1 MPGVNRVHQ
10 AVRPLSLLSHTNPC
24 RVAVYLGSTTVPNQE
39 TGDTDMKTCT
49 SLTLAAATFALFAV
63 AAPSAFGQEVEPE
76 VEKEKQEYAA
86 QAADKAAIKC
96 KEMAAGDE
104 EAAKKCVQMHQMQA
118 EQVMK
123 GCGCGEE
130 GTEKCEEMR
139 AKRMA
144 TAEEHLAKAAEKCE
158 TKAAEG
164 DAEGAEACQAKVAE
178 KRAKLAEYAEQ
189 GMQCERK
196 THEHEMKAEK
206 AERYEK
212 EMKEEAAEGKDEGD
226 EG

>member
-1 MPGVNRVHQ
+1 
-10 AVRPLSLLSHTNPC
+10 
-24 RVAVYLGSTTVPNQE
+24 
-39 TGDTDMKTCT
+39 MKTGT
-49 SLTLAAATFALFAV
+49 NLTLAAATFALFAV
-63 AAPSAFGQEVEPE
+63 AAPSAFGQEVKPE

-86 QAADKAAIKC
+86 KAADKAAIKC

-118 EQVMK
+118 EQAMK

-130 GTEKCEEMR
+130 GTEKCEEMH
-139 AKRMA
+139 AERMA
-144 TAEEHLAKAAEKCE
+144 MAEEHLAEGAEKCE
-158 TKAAEG
+158 AMAAEG
-164 DAEGAEACQAKVAE
+164 DAEGAEACEAKVAE
-178 KRAKLAEYAEQ
+178 HRAKLAEYGEQ
-189 GMQCERK
+189 GMQCEMK
-196 THEHEMKAEK
+196 MHEHEMKAEK